1 MNLFCFFKCSFA
13 EPDWSDI
20 EDFFSD
26 LKLIVTLILESGH
39 WLVRK
44 IVINKF
50 MKIQSMIGVCRRTC
64 FYVFDSIR
72 IRFQAS
78 KTIRLVPVK
87 IILIQICN
95 I

>member
-1 MNLFCFFKCSFA
+1 MNLFFVFLNAVLQNQIGPTLKIFFGS
-13 EPDWSDI
+13 E
-20 EDFFSD
+20 
-26 LKLIVTLILESGH
+26 IVTLILESGH

-50 MKIQSMIGVCRRTC
+50 MKIQDMIWVCRRTC